1 MCELKQKLTFLFS
14 YMMKI
19 ILAQEKAD
27 MYKYQ
32 QTSIILSDDDII
44 SKYHN
49 AFKALTK
56 RSIDTPRHICVS
68 CERLCYKRNVSQI
81 SKLHQDKCLL

>member
-1 MCELKQKLTFLFS
+1 VT
-14 YMMKI
+14 
-19 ILAQEKAD
+19 LAQEKAD

-32 QTSIILSDDDII
+32 QINIILSDDDII

-56 RSIDTPRHICVS
+56 RSIDTTAY
-68 CERLCYKRNVSQI
+68 LCI
-81 SKLHQDKCLL
+81 M